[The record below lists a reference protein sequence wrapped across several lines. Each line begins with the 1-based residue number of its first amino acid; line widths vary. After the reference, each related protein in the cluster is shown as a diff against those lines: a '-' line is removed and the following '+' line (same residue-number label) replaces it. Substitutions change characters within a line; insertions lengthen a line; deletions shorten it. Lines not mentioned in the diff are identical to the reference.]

1 MKLLRKKRVHFAAVT
16 VVLYALLMT
25 FGGCADKLILF
36 PSTGPLPAHTAKG
49 LEVQR
54 GHQAIQ
60 VWVDRSPGAAT
71 TQPAAYVIEFT
82 GNATR
87 AEQVATYAA
96 LRWGNRP
103 VEVWTV
109 NYPGYGQSTG
119 PATLASIPPAA
130 LAVYDELQKRA
141 SGKPI
146 FAAGNS
152 LGTTA
157 ALYLATQRPIA
168 GLILQNPP
176 AIKSLILSN
185 YGWWNL
191 WLLAGP
197 VAANVPTELDSPANA
212 AKVKVPALFL
222 LATDDSFVVP
232 ENQNK
237 VVNAHAGPKQIIE
250 LTGGHNG
257 SVNGQAEAQFQKQLD
272 WLWAK

>member
-1 MKLLRKKRVHFAAVT
+1 MRLLRKKRVHFAAVT

-36 PSTGPLPAHTAKG
+36 PSTGPLAAQTAKR
-49 LEVQR
+49 LDVAQQQRAIEVW
-54 GHQAIQ
+54 I
-60 VWVDRSPGAAT
+60 DRSPGAAT

-96 LRWGNRP
+96 MRWGNRP
-103 VEVWTV
+103 VEVWMV
-109 NYPGYGQSTG
+109 NYPGYGGSTG

-130 LAVYDELQKRA
+130 LAVYDEVQKRA
-141 SGKPI
+141 GGRPI

-197 VAANVPTELDSPANA
+197 IAAHVPTELDSPANA

-222 LATDDSFVVP
+222 LATDDNFVVP

-237 VVNAHAGPKQIIE
+237 VVNAFAGPKQIIE

-257 SVNGQAEAQFQKQLD
+257 SMNGQSEAQLQQQLD
-272 WLWAK
+272 WLWEK